1 MLERQGGEGGKA
13 YLKRD
18 LSKGLA
24 EGSEIPEGQGLV
36 GHTVVSGRCPSASLD
51 MVPDAALA
59 WNRVCT

>member
-24 EGSEIPEGQGLV
+24 EGSETPEGQGLGGPHSGQWQV
-36 GHTVVSGRCPSASLD
+36 PLGLPGHGA
-51 MVPDAALA
+51 
-59 WNRVCT
+59 